1 MCPDVTATDCG
12 PLRLVC
18 SETLQQMGFYRN
30 QGQSRPHCKKK
41 KKKKNNSQWWK
52 KVNLRYNIK
61 VSNCCIPEV
70 LQWIV
75 LSADRFMV
83 LQLLK
88 HNRTP
93 TCWGGALLGLGRSQW
108 TLAYLAV
115 GQKAHKPWASLL
127 PHCNQLWEP
136 IQIANHE
143 LTGISGESRAELEY
157 ILLLHFFAI
166 SFFECYTQTPN
177 VYAKIRQ

>member
-1 MCPDVTATDCG
+1 
-12 PLRLVC
+12 
-18 SETLQQMGFYRN
+18 
-30 QGQSRPHCKKK
+30 
-41 KKKKNNSQWWK
+41 
-52 KVNLRYNIK
+52 
-61 VSNCCIPEV
+61 
-70 LQWIV
+70 
-75 LSADRFMV
+75 MV

-88 HNRTP
+88 HNRTA

-108 TLAYLAV
+108 TLTYLAV

-166 SFFECYTQTPN
+166 SFLNAILKHQMCMQKSDNNEFRKILTFSHKSQWTWKEEGNWQEHLEEWRLSLGYKITTKNVTTIDQTT
-177 VYAKIRQ
+177 I

>member
-1 MCPDVTATDCG
+1 M
-12 PLRLVC
+12 
-18 SETLQQMGFYRN
+18 
-30 QGQSRPHCKKK
+30 
-41 KKKKNNSQWWK
+41 
-52 KVNLRYNIK
+52 
-61 VSNCCIPEV
+61 
-70 LQWIV
+70 
-75 LSADRFMV
+75 LSADRLMV

-108 TLAYLAV
+108 TLTYLAV

-157 ILLLHFFAI
+157 ILLLHFFVI

-177 VYAKIRQ
+177 VYAKIRRILTFSHKSQWTWKEEGNWQEHLEEWRLSLGYKITTTNVTTIDQTTI

>member
-1 MCPDVTATDCG
+1 MSPDVTATDCG

-18 SETLQQMGFYRN
+18 SETSQQMGFYRN
-30 QGQSRPHCKKK
+30 QGQSLPHCKKRTT
-41 KKKKNNSQWWK
+41 
-52 KVNLRYNIK
+52 VNDGKGSTDSAIK

-75 LSADRFMV
+75 LSADRLMV

-108 TLAYLAV
+108 TLTYLAV

-143 LTGISGESRAELEY
+143 LTGISRESRAELEY
-157 ILLLHFFAI
+157 ILLLQFLPSHFLNAI
-166 SFFECYTQTPN
+166 LKHQMCMQKF
-177 VYAKIRQ
+177 KIWQ